1 MPRTFSLFTLVA
13 AFLVILG
20 ITTSQAQSSILQ
32 SYKWEISY
40 DALPLIDKE
49 TTAQNL
55 TLRRFITNSKRTT
68 ALRLQL
74 SGGSKSSE
82 FTVSPDYIYGQINIG
97 YEWYKP
103 VDRFLF
109 YYGPEVSYFHRYT
122 DTGPY
127 KVNQMYQ
134 QYSHDRILAFS
145 GLFGC
150 KYLVGKHLT
159 IGAESKLNYS
169 FFRSR
174 SERIDYTFFPSTS
187 QTVATG
193 GFSADNSWQV
203 GNIVG
208 LASVNIGFIF

>member
-1 MPRTFSLFTLVA
+1 MLRTFSLFTLFST
-13 AFLVILG
+13 FLAIIG

-40 DALPLIDKE
+40 DALPLINKE

-55 TLRRFITNSKRTT
+55 TLRRFITNSKGTT

-74 SGGSKSSE
+74 RGGSKSSE
-82 FTVSPDYIYGQINIG
+82 FTVASDYVYGQINLG

-103 VDRFLF
+103 VDKFLF
-109 YYGPEVSYFHRYT
+109 YYGPEVSYFYQYT
-122 DTGPY
+122 DTGSY
-127 KVNQMYQ
+127 KVNQMFQ
-134 QYSHDRILAFS
+134 QYSHDRVLGFS

-159 IGAESKLNYS
+159 IGAESKLSYS

-174 SERIDYTFFPSTS
+174 SERTDYTFFPSTS

-203 GNIVG
+203 GDIVG